1 MAGDGAVKFCTGWPL
16 RESRRVC
23 ATESIGFCD
32 CPSPTALNGL
42 SGSAMKL
49 AAASS
54 FVKPTNQA
62 DRVLSVVPV
71 LPPTGR
77 PTICVTIGAVDHS
90 WQEPVCALPPVG
102 QRAASA
108 AARATSGVTSCRQRG
123 LATSTV
129 CPDGL
134 VQVTCL

>member
-16 RESRRVC
+16 SASRSVC

-32 CPSPTALNGL
+32 CASPTALNGL

-77 PTICVTIGAVDHS
+77 PTVAVTLGAVDHS

-108 AARATSGVTSCRQRG
+108 AARAPPGGTSCRQRG
-123 LATSTV
+123 FATSTTS
-129 CPDGL
+129 PFGFL
-134 VQVTCL
+134 